1 MNNSTLK
8 VLLDSVV
15 SLLPKRQKDII
26 TQRFGL
32 GSLRTRTLAF
42 LGNKYGITRERVRQI
57 EAASLRMLAKSA
69 QDNSEIHTLYKK
81 AVDHITSLGGAR
93 RADFL
98 VDDLKLVFQDKTLSD
113 SYVTLLFSIF
123 KTPAYEPEGED
134 LFAFWYTSPEA
145 LREVKQFTQKVAQ
158 FLKNK
163 KEALIERGEFD
174 ALFAQVTKQHAIKE
188 FVALNFLLNS
198 KKFSVNPYGDF
209 GLVEWAEIAP
219 KTVRD
224 KAYLVLKKR
233 KSPMHFR
240 EIAQEINK
248 VKFDAKKA
256 HPQTVHNELIKN
268 DKRFVLVGRGLY
280 SLREFGIEPG
290 TTRDVLLRLLKK
302 HGAMPL
308 DKIVKLVSQERV
320 LKHNTIFLNLQNKK
334 YFKKQNGHYHL
345 A

>member
-1 MNNSTLK
+1 MTLK
-8 VLLDSVV
+8 TLLDSIVA
-15 SLLPKRQKDII
+15 LLPKRQKDII

-32 GSLRTRTLAF
+32 GGMRVRTLAF

-57 EAASLRMLAKSA
+57 EAASLRVLLKSA
-69 QDNSEIHTLYKK
+69 QDNSEIQSLYKK
-81 AVDHITSLGGAR
+81 AIDHITLLGGAR

-98 VDDLKLVFQDKTLSD
+98 VDDLKLVFKDKTISD
-113 SYVTLLFSIF
+113 SYVTLLFALF
-123 KTPAYEPEGED
+123 KSPEYFPESDDFYG
-134 LFAFWYTSPEA
+134 FWYVNNET
-145 LREVKQFTQKVAQ
+145 LKDVKQFIQKVAQ

-174 ALFAQVTKQHAIKE
+174 SLFTQVTKQHNIKE
-188 FVALNFLLNS
+188 FIALNFLLNS
-198 KKFSVNPYGDF
+198 KKFYVNPYNDF
-209 GLVEWAEIAP
+209 GLMEWPEIFP
-219 KTVRD
+219 RTVRD

-240 EIAQEINK
+240 EITQEINK
-248 VKFDAKKA
+248 VKFDTKKA

-302 HGAMPL
+302 HGSMPL
-308 DKIVKLVSQERV
+308 DKIVQLVSRERV

-334 YFKKQNGHYHL
+334 FFKKNDGNYHL